1 LADAVAERL
10 KRGDEGDYWLTLAV
24 LLARLPTQSEVT
36 VAHRMGLLS
45 GGLSVVRQTLVRPRS
60 GLFSMHSFRSVEIA
74 EDGVLV
80 DVDHTSRVEFAT
92 GIQRVARETAR
103 EWSRA
108 HHPRMVGWTG
118 DRTALRVLGATEAAR
133 AMEGGALQRAAKLA
147 RWRDKR
153 IVVPAGA
160 TYVLPELNVETRS
173 VGRLAAFA
181 RFGSSPT
188 RALVFDAIPL
198 TTSEVV
204 DTGMA
209 AKFASYLSAVKFFGR
224 VVAISVAA
232 GVEYSGWRRMLVGS
246 GVAGPEVEVVVLPAG
261 VPGPGVAPVVASPLV
276 LCVGSHEPR
285 KNHGAV
291 LQAAELLWREGLEFS
306 LLFVGGNSWGSDEFV
321 ARVER
326 LSAAGRDVRVLHAVD
341 DAVLWGL
348 YRAARFTVFPS
359 LNEGFGLPVVES
371 LSVGTPVVTS
381 SFGSMR
387 EIVVAGG
394 GGVLVDPRDDHDV
407 ARGMRELLVN
417 DELRERLSVEAL
429 ARPVRTWADYAA
441 DTWTTLTT
449 P

>member
-1 LADAVAERL
+1 LLQANLDVSRHRDAWFAS
-10 KRGDEGDYWLTLAV
+10 AV
-24 LLARLPTQSEVT
+24 LSASLPVESDVVEISRRARLDGT
-36 VAHRMGLLS
+36 VIALS
-45 GGLSVVRQTLVRPRS
+45 SHLGASGASRFLPVLSPRD
-60 GLFSMHSFRSVEIA
+60 VEIVVDA
-74 EDGVLV
+74 VLV
-80 DVDHTSRVEFAT
+80 DVGHTSTVEFAT
-92 GIQRVARETAR
+92 GIQRVVKEAVRG
-103 EWSRA
+103 WHDS
-108 HHPRMVGWTG
+108 HDIQLVGWTST
-118 DRTALRVLGATEAAR
+118 RSALRRLDAAEQARVLGGTPSGDSLATHR
-133 AMEGGALQRAAKLA
+133 RRRDVIVPRGGAYL
-147 RWRDKR
+147 
-153 IVVPAGA
+153 
-160 TYVLPELNVETRS
+160 LPELNLERESLQRV
-173 VGRLAAFA
+173 AALA
-181 RFGSSPT
+181 RFSGLRTGAIGYDTVPISSSE
-188 RALVFDAIPL
+188 
-198 TTSEVV
+198 TSAFGVS
-204 DTGMA
+204 GR
-209 AKFASYLSAVKFFGR
+209 FASYLSAVKFFGR